1 MQRQQKEV
9 MIKTRGGS
17 NSVRRAELN
26 ENNTYTTQMID
37 QQRQTQL
44 SPVINKGLPPG
55 MSPSPGSVQS
65 NTITRPSI
73 LKPVHPPSKREG
85 SMVSGSERNFA
96 GDGYQSANNQLFG
109 QGYMSQGQSDNESGR
124 VSNPQNFKLNNMN
137 IRKVS
142 PNGGLVQ
149 PINNIQAQLNHQVV
163 GGTID

>member
-1 MQRQQKEV
+1 
-9 MIKTRGGS
+9 
-17 NSVRRAELN
+17 
-26 ENNTYTTQMID
+26 
-37 QQRQTQL
+37 
-44 SPVINKGLPPG
+44 
-55 MSPSPGSVQS
+55 
-65 NTITRPSI
+65 
-73 LKPVHPPSKREG
+73 
-85 SMVSGSERNFA
+85 MVSGSERNFA